1 MSYHISIKMIIR
13 SVAVLLLIIIS
24 AAIVILVNHKHHSS
38 PRQFSAEN
46 QKLLAIINTVDS
58 NYWKNPNYYL
68 SLANTAIKIA
78 QKSKDSTNLAKAFQ
92 KKALCLRMIGKD
104 DSVIYYLMKSLK
116 TSENLH
122 NDLLTVKIKNGIAN
136 YYLGTEDY
144 YKAITYF
151 TEALKKS
158 ENIQDKHVVGLI
170 YNGLGIVNISLKE
183 YDKAIRYFEQ
193 AKALCRQSGD
203 IHNESGID
211 LNIANCYFEKKD
223 YLKARNCYHN
233 ILQTFLRLKD
243 SSQIVLAFV
252 NLSNIG
258 KNMKNTKEAFYY
270 MSRAMEYLKY
280 YNNRSLLSFAYLEL
294 GSLYYDSG
302 KYPLAKKY
310 LELSLKNS
318 VGSESKSNSM
328 QALQNLS
335 MIEEKEGNCSLS
347 LKYFKRYAS
356 IKDSIMNDET
366 HKKIADIQWKYD
378 LHKKDYENE
387 LLQKKYEIKKRQNT
401 IITLAS
407 TSIIL
412 LILMLGWLII
422 LTNRNLKKSVQLKEL
437 DNNILQERIRADEKI
452 SALEKNRYQTEI
464 ESKNKEMTTT
474 SLQLAAKNEILSDIL
489 NSLDKINDAKSI
501 DKESYKELRK
511 TIEKNLNLDN
521 DWNQFKEMFDRI
533 HHDFF
538 VSIKQR
544 CPKLSETEL
553 RFCAYLRIN
562 LQNKEIAK
570 MLNITTETVKTTRYR
585 IRKKLDLDNKTNL
598 DDFIRNI

>member
-1 MSYHISIKMIIR
+1 MPVRLFKKKAIHFVSI
-13 SVAVLLLIIIS
+13 LLLIMTV
-24 AAIVILVNHKHHSS
+24 VILIILFYKQNPKHQHYTMEKK
-38 PRQFSAEN
+38 QLQVILKTLN
-46 QKLLAIINTVDS
+46 DD
-58 NYWKNPNYYL
+58 YWKNPKYYL
-68 SLANTAIKIA
+68 SLTNTAIEIA
-78 QKSKDSTNLAKAFQ
+78 QKTKDYRNLAEAFQ
-92 KKALCLRMIGKD
+92 KKALCLRTIEKN
-104 DSVIYYLMKSLK
+104 DSVIYYFMKSLK

-122 NDLLTVKIKNGIAN
+122 DDLLTVKIKNGIAN

-151 TEALKKS
+151 TDALKTA
-158 ENIQDKHVVGLI
+158 ENLQDKHMAGLI

-183 YDKAIRYFEQ
+183 YDKAIKYFEQ
-193 AKALCRQSGD
+193 AKAICRQSGD
-203 IHNESGID
+203 LHNESGID

-258 KNMKNTKEAFYY
+258 KNLNNTKEAYYY
-270 MSRAMEYLKY
+270 MDRAMEYLKT
-280 YNNRSLLSFAYLEL
+280 YNNQSLLSFAYLEL

-335 MIEEKEGNCSLS
+335 MIEEKEGNCNLS
-347 LKYFKRYAS
+347 LKYFRQYVS

-378 LHKKDYENE
+378 LQKKDYENE
-387 LLQKKYEIKKRQNT
+387 ILQKKYEIKKRQNT

-412 LILMLGWLII
+412 LVLMLSWLII

-437 DNNILQERIRADEKI
+437 DNNILQERIQTDEKI
-452 SALEKNRYQTEI
+452 SALEKIRYQTEI

-474 SLQLAAKNEILSDIL
+474 SLQLAAKNEILSNIL

-538 VSIKQR
+538 VSIKQL

-585 IRKKLDLDNKTNL
+585 IRKKLNLDNKTNL